1 MSHQRSR
8 RVSVSFHN
16 KGRRMGESTKAVCG
30 LLMIVGVIAAWL
42 AWTADRPDETTWGFR
57 IGGPIMAILA
67 LGLFL
72 KLQFRADL
80 EHDYLR
86 PLTGTYFNRDGFC
99 FAFVVT
105 AVDGIAFMDAYF
117 QTQYDRPSLG
127 RIALRPA
134 ASGFFMTRAKID
146 SMTFEIECPPAGFGF
161 ARIAIPIPEKLQG
174 KRQSFEVG
182 ASVRYPEGKGRR
194 IRFHDGLFLRS
205 NADFGNSFGTA
216 LTVVG
221 AATGSIVLSK
231 PATATIDLPSGVTE
245 DIPYNL
251 ASETKILW
259 QMGEPA
265 LENVV

>member
-1 MSHQRSR
+1 
-8 RVSVSFHN
+8 
-16 KGRRMGESTKAVCG
+16 MGESTKAVCA
-30 LLMIVGVIAAWL
+30 LLMVVGVIAAAL
-42 AWTADRPDETTWGFR
+42 AWTADRPDATTLGFR
-57 IGGPIMAILA
+57 VGGPVTAILA
-67 LGLFL
+67 LGMIL
-72 KLQFRADL
+72 KLHLRADL

-105 AVDGIAFMDAYF
+105 AIDGLAFMDAYF

-134 ASGFFMTRAKID
+134 RGFFMTRAKID
-146 SMTFEIECPPAGFGF
+146 SITFEIQCPPAGFGF

-194 IRFHDGLFLRS
+194 IRFHDGVFLRS
-205 NADFGNSFGTA
+205 NTNFGNSFGTA
-216 LTVVG
+216 LTVAG

-231 PATATIDLPSGVTE
+231 PATATIDLPIGVTE
-245 DIPYNL
+245 DIPGNL
-251 ASETKILW
+251 VSKTKTLW
-259 QMGEPA
+259 QLGEPA
-265 LENVV
+265 LENVA

>member
-1 MSHQRSR
+1 
-8 RVSVSFHN
+8 
-16 KGRRMGESTKAVCG
+16 MGESTKSVCA
-30 LLMIVGVIAAWL
+30 LLMIVGVIATAL
-42 AWTADRPDETTWGFR
+42 AWTADRPDATTWGFR
-57 IGGPIMAILA
+57 IGGPITVILA
-67 LGLFL
+67 LGLIL
-72 KLQFRADL
+72 KLQVRADL

-134 ASGFFMTRAKID
+134 RGFFMTRAKID
-146 SMTFEIECPPAGFGF
+146 SITFEIECPPAGFGF

-194 IRFHDGLFLRS
+194 IRFHDGVFLRS
-205 NADFGNSFGTA
+205 NTNFGNSFGTA
-216 LTVVG
+216 LTVAG
-221 AATGSIVLSK
+221 AATGSILLSK
-231 PATATIDLPSGVTE
+231 PATATINLPTGVIE
-245 DIPYNL
+245 DIPDNL
-251 ASETKILW
+251 VSETKTLW
-259 QMGEPA
+259 RMGEPA
-265 LENVV
+265 LENVA